1 MEEQFDPTE
10 EMMAFLGELQDKY
23 SISEED
29 INMLIDN
36 INTYAGLDEEVP
48 AEEVP
53 LAPEEVA

>member
-36 INTYAGLDEEVP
+36 INTYAELDEGVGEEVP
-48 AEEVP
+48 P
-53 LAPEEVA
+53 APEEVA